1 MDDPRGPNPFVPGR
15 GRTPPYL
22 AGRSA
27 EQRKLLDLFAY
38 LRHGEGAP
46 CEAILSGP
54 RGNGK
59 TALLRWFQRAIDAQD
74 ARCDVVWLTPS
85 ETADLDQ
92 LATSLVPPSRF
103 TALRPD
109 TLSFSVG
116 IGRLGWE
123 LGGQGRSLRL
133 LLEARCKRRPLVLLL
148 DEAHT
153 LPVEAGHVLL
163 NAAQTVSAEAP
174 FLMVMAGTPGL
185 QMHLNDMSATFWS
198 RGEKMGIG
206 RLGPEAAAL
215 ALTRPMAAADPPIT
229 FDDEP
234 LAHVVEESQR
244 YPYFLQLWGSALW
257 SVAQAVGATRINEVL
272 AGQAADEFATRRSA
286 YYEDRRE
293 ELERRELLPLA
304 ASVARAFSTRTTLR
318 SHELNAVIEESS
330 GVDGVGEILQR
341 RDQLATVG
349 FVWKPPAAEDA
360 WQPGIPSLMSYV
372 AAHAQALGPANR
384 S

>member
-1 MDDPRGPNPFVPGR
+1 MDEPRDANPFVPGR

-46 CEAILSGP
+46 REAILSGP

-59 TALLRWFQRAIDAQD
+59 TALLRWFHREIDAQD

-85 ETADLDQ
+85 EIADLDQ

-133 LLEARCKRRPLVLLL
+133 LLAARCKRRPLVLLL

-153 LPVEAGHVLL
+153 LPLDAGQALL

-174 FLMVMAGTPGL
+174 FLLVMAGTPGL

-198 RGEKMGIG
+198 RGDKMGIG
-206 RLGPEAAAL
+206 RLEPEAAAQ
-215 ALTRPMAAADPPIT
+215 ALTRPMAAAAPAIT
-229 FDDEP
+229 FDDDA
-234 LAHVVEESQR
+234 LAQVVEESQH

-257 SVAQAVGATRINEVL
+257 TAAQAAGATRINAVVV
-272 AGQAADEFATRRSA
+272 AHAASDFATQRSA

-304 ASVARAFSTRTTLR
+304 ASVARAFSTQTTLR
-318 SHELNAVIEESS
+318 SHELNAVIAESS
-330 GVDGVGEILQR
+330 GVDEFREVLQR

-372 AAHAQALGPANR
+372 SDHVPEDD
-384 S
+384 SS

>member
-1 MDDPRGPNPFVPGR
+1 MDEPPGPNPFVPGW

-27 EQRKLLDLFAY
+27 EQQKLLDLFAY

-46 CEAILSGP
+46 CGAILSGP

-59 TALLRWFQRAIDAQD
+59 TALLRWFHREIDAHD
-74 ARCDVVWLTPS
+74 AGCDIVWLTPS
-85 ETADLDQ
+85 EIADLDQ

-109 TLSFSVG
+109 TLSFTVG

-123 LGGQGRSLRL
+123 LGGQGRSLTL
-133 LLEARCKRRPLVLLL
+133 LLAARCRRRPLVLLL

-153 LPVEAGHVLL
+153 LPLEAGQALL
-163 NAAQTVSAEAP
+163 NAAQTVSAETP
-174 FLMVMAGTPGL
+174 FLLVMAGTPGL

-206 RLGPEAAAL
+206 LLDPEAAAL
-215 ALTRPMAAADPPIT
+215 ALTRPMAAATPPIT
-229 FDDEP
+229 FDDDA
-234 LAHVVEESQR
+234 LARVVQQSER
-244 YPYFLQLWGSALW
+244 YPYFLQLWGSSLW
-257 SVAQAVGATRINEVL
+257 SAAQAAGRTRINGVL
-272 AGQAADEFATRRSA
+272 AAQAADEFATQRSA

-293 ELERRELLPLA
+293 ELERRDLLPLA
-304 ASVARAFSTRTTLR
+304 ASVARSLSTQTTRR
-318 SHELNAVIEESS
+318 SHELNAVIAESS
-330 GVDGVGEILQR
+330 GVDEFGEVLQR

-360 WQPGIPSLMSYV
+360 WQPGVPSLMSYIS
-372 AAHAQALGPANR
+372 AHAPDDD

>member
-1 MDDPRGPNPFVPGR
+1 MDEPRGPNPFVPGW

-27 EQRKLLDLFAY
+27 QQRKLLDLFAY
-38 LRHGEGAP
+38 LPHGEGAP
-46 CEAILSGP
+46 REAILSGP

-59 TALLRWFQRAIDAQD
+59 TALLRWFHREIDAQD
-74 ARCDVVWLTPS
+74 ARCDAVWITPS

-109 TLSFSVG
+109 TLSFPVG

-123 LGGQGRSLRL
+123 LGGRGHSLRL
-133 LLEARCKRRPLVLLL
+133 LLAARCKRRPLVLLL

-153 LPVEAGHVLL
+153 LPLEAGQALL

-174 FLMVMAGTPGL
+174 FLLVMAGTPGL

-198 RGEKMGIG
+198 RGDKMGID
-206 RLGPEAAAL
+206 RLDTEAAAQ
-215 ALTRPMAAADPPIT
+215 ALTRPMAGANPPIT
-229 FDDEP
+229 FDDDA
-234 LAHVVEESQR
+234 LAQVVEESQR
-244 YPYFLQLWGSALW
+244 YPYFLQIWGSALW
-257 SVAQAVGATRINEVL
+257 SAAQAAGATRINAVVVT
-272 AGQAADEFATRRSA
+272 QAASDFATQRSA

-304 ASVARAFSTRTTLR
+304 ASVARAFSTQTTLR
-318 SHELNAVIEESS
+318 SHELNAAIAESS
-330 GVDGVGEILQR
+330 GVDEVGEILQR

-372 AAHAQALGPANR
+372 AAHAQAHGPANR

>member
-1 MDDPRGPNPFVPGR
+1 MDEPRGPNPFVPGW

-22 AGRSA
+22 AGRRE
-27 EQRKLLDLFAY
+27 EQRQLLNLFAY

-46 CEAILSGP
+46 RGAILSGP

-59 TALLRWFQRAIDAQD
+59 TALLRWFHHEIDARD
-74 ARCDVVWLTPS
+74 TRCDVVWITPS
-85 ETADLDQ
+85 EAADLDQ
-92 LATSLVPPSRF
+92 LATSLVPPGRF

-133 LLEARCKRRPLVLLL
+133 LLAARCKRRPLVVLL

-153 LPVEAGHVLL
+153 LPLQAGQALL
-163 NAAQTVSAEAP
+163 NAARTVSAEAP
-174 FLMVMAGTPGL
+174 FLLVMAGTPGL

-206 RLGPEAAAL
+206 RLDPEAAAL
-215 ALTRPMAAADPPIT
+215 ALTRPLAAASPSIT
-229 FDDEP
+229 FDDDT
-234 LAHVVEESQR
+234 LATVVEESQR

-257 SVAQAVGATRINEVL
+257 SAAQAAGATRINDVL
-272 AGQAADEFATRRSA
+272 AGQAAHEFATRRSA

-304 ASVARAFSTRTTLR
+304 ASVAHAFSNQTTLR
-318 SHELNAVIEESS
+318 SHQLNAVIAEAS
-330 GVDGVGEILQR
+330 GVDELGEVLQR

-349 FVWKPPAAEDA
+349 FVWNPPAAEDA

-372 AAHAQALGPANR
+372 AAHAPWDD
-384 S
+384 